1 MIEKYIAKNNEY
13 KMFSIFKNGITKIYP
28 EKQPI
33 ILSDL
38 AKLIRNNPAATTIDQ
53 IRQKRIN
60 GDQSYKELKRDLAYI
75 TPNCVVKKR
84 SLKDGSEYDTNFLNF
99 SGYIYFDIDVPN
111 PVRFKQEFIQ
121 KYKDIVSLVC
131 ISSGGGGI
139 SVLVKV
145 NIDLTKENFQSV
157 WEYIISEV
165 FKCELSLVDRKTK
178 DIGRAMFIS
187 SDPDVFI
194 SHDNELIID
203 ATDLQKYGKIETIK
217 KGTQQGI
224 SMKIFNYTS
233 SCTFSY
239 QLLPYNEIK
248 KVNLSTPIN
257 SNNPVV
263 DYNPINFSE
272 LKFPDE
278 VSDGIKHKF
287 YSSLIHVLVHLNP
300 DLDPNYIYSF
310 LFYTNKYK
318 AVPPMESRSL
328 KRLFEYVYNQTK
340 EEGYLF
346 NNDRI
351 KNFHLNKEFFLSKEE
366 KIKIMNKCNGMIRKN
381 KSITKILEA
390 KAELKSRNVKITQY
404 KVSEISGL
412 GIQTVKKYYWVE
424 ELYDINSLV
433 DDINNQFL
441 DNSVSTINY
450 NAGFTITRTD
460 EFNDD
465 YNFENNSEDGNNRKD

>member
-1 MIEKYIAKNNEY
+1 
-13 KMFSIFKNGITKIYP
+13 MFSIFKNGITKIYP

-33 ILSDL
+33 VLSDL
-38 AKLIRNNPAATTIDQ
+38 AKLIKNNPAAEIINQ
-53 IRQKRIN
+53 LRQMRLN
-60 GDQSYKELKRDLAYI
+60 GDQTYKELKRSLTYI

-84 SLKDGSEYDTNFLNF
+84 SLKDGTEYDTNFINF
-99 SGYIYFDIDVPN
+99 SGYIYFDFDVPN
-111 PVRFKQEFIQ
+111 PIQFQQEFIQ
-121 KYKDIVSLVC
+121 KYKHIVSLVC

-157 WEYIISEV
+157 WEYIASEF
-165 FKCELSLVDRKTK
+165 FKDKSSILDTKTK
-178 DIGRAMFIS
+178 DIGRAMFLS

-194 SHDNELIID
+194 NHDNELLINP
-203 ATDLQKYGKIETIK
+203 TDLLKYGKTETIK

-224 SMKIFNYTS
+224 STKRYNYTS

-239 QLLPYNEIK
+239 QLLPYDEIR

-263 DYNPINFSE
+263 DYNPISFSE

-300 DLDPNYIYSF
+300 DLDPSYIYSF
-310 LFYTNKYK
+310 LFYNNKYK

-328 KRLFEYVYNQTK
+328 KRLFEYVYHQTK
-340 EEGYLF
+340 EEGYVY

-351 KNFHLNKEFFLSKEE
+351 KNFHLNKDTFLSKEE

-381 KSITKILEA
+381 KSIDKILEA
-390 KAELKSRNVKITQY
+390 KAELKSRNEKITQY
-404 KVSEISGL
+404 KVSEVSGL
-412 GIQTVKKYYWVE
+412 GIQTVKKYYRVE
-424 ELYDINSLV
+424 NVYDINSLV
-433 DDINNQFL
+433 DDINSQYLN
-441 DNSVSTINY
+441 NSNSTINY
-450 NAGFTITRTD
+450 HKGFTSTITD
-460 EFNDD
+460 ELFDEYCIEVKIDD
-465 YNFENNSEDGNNRKD
+465 ENYNKDGSSLNQWKVQ

>member
-1 MIEKYIAKNNEY
+1 
-13 KMFSIFKNGITKIYP
+13 MFSIFKNGITKIYP

-38 AKLIRNNPAATTIDQ
+38 AKLIRNNPAALTINQ
-53 IRQKRIN
+53 IRQMRKN
-60 GDQSYKELKRDLAYI
+60 GDQTYKELKRDLAYI
-75 TPNCVVKKR
+75 TPNCVIKKR

-99 SGYIYFDIDVPN
+99 SGYIYFDFDVTN
-111 PVRFKQEFIQ
+111 AYEFKQQFIQ
-121 KYKDIVSLVC
+121 KYKHIVSLVC

-145 NIDLTKENFQSV
+145 NIDLTRENFQSV
-157 WEYIISEV
+157 WEYISSEV
-165 FKCELSLVDRKTK
+165 FKDELLLVDPKTK

-187 SDPDVFI
+187 SDPNIFV

-203 ATDLQKYGKIETIK
+203 AFDLQKYGKIETIK

-233 SCTFSY
+233 SCTFFY

-300 DLDPNYIYSF
+300 DLDPSYIYSF

-328 KRLFEYVYNQTK
+328 KRLFEYIYNQTK
-340 EEGYLF
+340 EEGYVF

-351 KNFHLNKEFFLSKEE
+351 KNFHLNKDVFLSKEE

-390 KAELKSRNVKITQY
+390 KAELKSRNEKITQF
-404 KVSEISGL
+404 KISEISGL
-412 GIQTVKKYYWVE
+412 GIQTVKKYYWFE
-424 ELYDINSLV
+424 ELYDINSLI
-433 DDINNQFL
+433 DDINSQYLN
-441 DNSVSTINY
+441 NSDSTMNY
-450 NAGFTITRTD
+450 QTGFTSTRTD
-460 EFNDD
+460 ELFDD
-465 YNFENNSEDGNNRKD
+465 YCVEVKIDDGNSSKDYL